1 VGGCAAG
8 GHEAEEGLAE
18 RGQVVPRCVHRIWW
32 RRRARGQQF

>member
-18 RGQVVPRCVHRIWW
+18 RGQVAPRCVHRIWW
-32 RRRARGQQF
+32 RRRARGQRF